1 LRPAGLNLTKNAL
14 LPGKGGTPAI
24 VKHPDGS
31 VSLGGQRLPPGVTV
45 CQSPDGTLSLVGAE
59 GATLPAGLAVRTGPN
74 GTLTVV
80 AAPSVRL
87 PGSFCMLADFLPPDD
102 SVCARVMLPQRIF

>member
-1 LRPAGLNLTKNAL
+1 M
-14 LPGKGGTPAI
+14 PAI

-31 VSLGGQRLPPGVTV
+31 VSLGGQKLPPGVTV

-80 AAPSVRL
+80 AAPSGRL
-87 PGSFCMLADFLPPDD
+87 PGSFYSLCCMSADFLPPDD
-102 SVCARVMLPQRIF
+102 SVCTRVYCCLSAFFLLGLSIFVIL